1 MTFSF
6 PQKEKNSDETLAIE
20 SWFFCLSHLRLW
32 LLNRTPAGGEPGH
45 RWLRGNRQSGGI
57 QDILYRD
64 SSFFPWLFLFH
75 YLQENAPEQESREGA
90 LQAYARR
97 GPSMGKY
104 SPGGI
109 SNTLSL
115 SSSYTSIITLG
126 LFILITLA
134 TVGYPGEEGVEKV
147 TLKIEGMT

>member
-1 MTFSF
+1 VFLV
-6 PQKEKNSDETLAIE
+6 NADG
-20 SWFFCLSHLRLW
+20 LSIV
-32 LLNRTPAGGEPGH
+32 T
-45 RWLRGNRQSGGI
+45 
-57 QDILYRD
+57 YRD
-64 SSFFPWLFLFH
+64 SPFFPWLFLFH

-104 SPGGI
+104 SLGGI
-109 SNTLSL
+109 SNTISL
-115 SSSYTSIITLG
+115 SSSSASIIALG

-147 TLKIEGMT
+147 TLKVEGMT